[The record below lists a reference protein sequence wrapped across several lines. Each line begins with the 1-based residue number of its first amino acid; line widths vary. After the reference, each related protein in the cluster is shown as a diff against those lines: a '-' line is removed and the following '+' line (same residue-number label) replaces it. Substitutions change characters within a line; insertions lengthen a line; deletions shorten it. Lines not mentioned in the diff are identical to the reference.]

1 MLVCVCSMWH
11 QLLSLWSSSCKYLV
25 FVSRLTPQ
33 SALQSLNYP
42 VSGSQTIVVLTCD
55 NRKSIIN
62 NKNNIS
68 LSFIIHKNQMHFTSI
83 FMDRWITVKMLCKK
97 GLMFLKYI
105 YITAFYFFLL
115 SFTEQPSLYCR
126 GGEQWRHLSA
136 NGKPDTEGATNGV
149 SSCLSGGPECLFC
162 CFSTL
167 IVSSELS
174 LREIDLFRLQ

>member
-62 NKNNIS
+62 NKNNKIS
-68 LSFIIHKNQMHFTSI
+68 LLLFIKITCILHPI

-97 GLMFLKYI
+97 GFMFLRYI

-115 SFTEQPSLYCR
+115 PNSLHYTD
-126 GGEQWRHLSA
+126 GTG
-136 NGKPDTEGATNGV
+136 N
-149 SSCLSGGPECLFC
+149 SGGTSQPIGRQIREARPIAGLLVSAVVLSV
-162 CFSTL
+162 CFA
-167 IVSSELS
+167 VS
-174 LREIDLFRLQ
+174 QH

>member
-97 GLMFLKYI
+97 GFMFPRYI

-115 SFTEQPSLYCR
+115 PASLHYTAGAVNCGGTSQPMGSQTRRARPMACL
-126 GGEQWRHLSA
+126 LVSA
-136 NGKPDTEGATNGV
+136 VVRSVCFAV
-149 SSCLSGGPECLFC
+149 S
-162 CFSTL
+162 
-167 IVSSELS
+167 
-174 LREIDLFRLQ
+174 QH